1 MSKRIQ
7 SARYERKFVVSEALA
22 REIREYARGLL
33 ELDEHGVGH
42 PDGAYP
48 VHSIYLDSDAMKT
61 YWDTLNGV
69 KNRFKLRVRYY
80 SEDADA
86 PVYLEVKRRVNRRI
100 VKQRAAVRREA
111 AIGILGGQDPGPGAL
126 VASDPQALAQALAAF
141 EDFNRLVRE
150 LHARP
155 KVHVAYLR
163 EAYMPASE
171 DNSTR
176 LTLDRLVCC
185 AREETG
191 RISTVLADPLPVWS
205 GAVVIELKFT
215 DVLADWCINLVRTF
229 GLRQCGAAKYAQ
241 SVSLMGGRTPRH
253 QHLPIPDRDWHWPG
267 GREGTVPRRG

>member
-22 REIREYARGLL
+22 REISEYARGLL
-33 ELDEHGVGH
+33 ELDEHGVGQ

-126 VASDPQALAQALAAF
+126 VASDRQALAAF

-150 LHARP
+150 LRARP

-191 RISTVLADPLPVWS
+191 RVSTVLADPLPVWS

-215 DVLADWCINLVRTF
+215 DVLADWCINGCRT
-229 GLRQCGAAKYAQ
+229 K
-241 SVSLMGGRTPRH
+241 
-253 QHLPIPDRDWHWPG
+253 
-267 GREGTVPRRG
+267 E

>member
-33 ELDEHGVGH
+33 ELDEHGIGH

-69 KNRFKLRVRYY
+69 KDRFKLRARYY
-80 SEDADA
+80 TGDADA
-86 PVYLEVKRRVNRRI
+86 PVYLEVKRRANRRI

-111 AIGILGGQDPGPGAL
+111 AVGILGGQNPEPEAL
-126 VASDPQALAQALAAF
+126 VSSDRQALVAF
-141 EDFNRLVRE
+141 EDFNRLVLE
-150 LHARP
+150 LRARP

-163 EAYMPASE
+163 EAYMPASD

-191 RISTVLADPLPVWS
+191 RISTVLGDALPVWR
-205 GAVVIELKFT
+205 GAVVLELKFT
-215 DVLADWCINLVRTF
+215 DVLADWCINLIRTF
-229 GLRQCGAAKYAQ
+229 DLRQCGAAKYVQ
-241 SVSLMGGRTPRH
+241 SVSLMGGRMSQH
-253 QHLPIPDRDWHWPG
+253 QRLPIPNRDCQWP
-267 GREGTVPRRG
+267 EGQEDGVSRRG